1 MKKKF
6 LVFLVSIG
14 LIFSSV
20 SLVRADS
27 GWDSSYDS
35 GGGGW
40 SSGGSSWSGGSSSWD
55 SGWSSGSSSGSGSYS
70 YSDGDGMFVLS
81 MFLAFVFI
89 IIIYV
94 SINNRGGKG
103 GFGSSSNRADNY
115 QEITD
120 DRLKKIGMDADEFK
134 KLAFE
139 LYKTIQ
145 EEWMNFDYDGLRKHL
160 TDELC
165 NTYMMQLDALKVK
178 GQQNIMKDFENIAV
192 KITNITEESGMVN
205 VTVYLHT
212 AMYDYVVDNNKK
224 VIRGKDNHK
233 IDIEYI
239 ITFVKSSES
248 SQEVC
253 PNCGAPFKGVA
264 GGTCDYCGS
273 TIVIGPKEYVMSKKT
288 CIGQRMR

>member
-6 LVFLVSIG
+6 LIFLVSIG
-14 LIFSSV
+14 LIFSGV

-55 SGWSSGSSSGSGSYS
+55 SGWSSGGSSGSHSYS
-70 YSDGDGMFVLS
+70 YSDGGDISFLIFFVI
-81 MFLAFVFI
+81 VII
-89 IIIYV
+89 IIIYC
-94 SINNRGGKG
+94 SINGGKG
-103 GFGSSSNRADNY
+103 GSSSSSNRADNY
-115 QEITD
+115 PEIKD

-139 LYKTIQ
+139 LYKNIQ
-145 EEWMNFDYDGLRKHL
+145 EEWMNFDYNGLRKHL
-160 TDELC
+160 TDELY

-224 VIRGKDNHK
+224 VVRGKDNHK
-233 IDIEYI
+233 LDIEYT

-273 TIVIGPKEYVMSKKT
+273 TIVTGPKEYVMSKKT

>member
-6 LVFLVSIG
+6 LIFLVSIG
-14 LIFSSV
+14 LIFSGV

-55 SGWSSGSSSGSGSYS
+55 SGWSSGGSSGSHSNS
-70 YSDGDGMFVLS
+70 YSDGGDISFLIFFVI
-81 MFLAFVFI
+81 VII
-89 IIIYV
+89 IIIYC
-94 SINNRGGKG
+94 SINGGKG
-103 GFGSSSNRADNY
+103 GSSSSSNRADNY
-115 QEITD
+115 PEIKD

-139 LYKTIQ
+139 LYKNIQ
-145 EEWMNFDYDGLRKHL
+145 EEWMNFDYNGLRKHL
-160 TDELC
+160 TDELY

-224 VIRGKDNHK
+224 VVRGKDNHK
-233 IDIEYI
+233 LDIEYT

-273 TIVIGPKEYVMSKKT
+273 TIVTGPKEYVMSKKT